1 MALSDIVNVTITTLT
16 TAPTRVGFGTPLVM
30 AFHTVFP
37 ERFRI
42 YTSTT
47 AMISDGFTSTDAAV
61 RAVGAIL
68 SQNPKVNQVIVGRAA
83 NAPTQTIVATV
94 ASVEN
99 LRLYEVTIN
108 GVTFD
113 FTSDSDATN
122 LEIAAGLVSAIS
134 LGAEPVTATDNV
146 DGTFDLVADVA
157 GDLFTLEM
165 DRLLLTQD
173 NQTVDPGIVP
183 DIQAVQAVNDDWYS
197 LHLTSLSAAEIGA
210 AAIYIETQIKLMV
223 VSSADDEIPTSG
235 SGDIGTTL
243 KTAGFART
251 ALMYHPKAMTQYAGA
266 AWAGKNLP
274 QDPGS
279 ITWKFKTLA
288 AVDSVSLTPT
298 EVSNLE
304 GKNVNHYTVVAGIAI
319 TQQGISSSAE
329 FIDVTRGVDFIR
341 ARLQEFIFAR
351 LANAGKVPFTDR
363 GVAIIEAEV
372 RAVMELAIGNQIL
385 ASDPA
390 PVITVPLV
398 ADVPFTD
405 RAARLLPDVDFT
417 ATLAGAIHSVEVNG
431 VISV

>member
-113 FTSDSDATN
+113 FTSDADATN
-122 LEIAAGLVSAIS
+122 LEIAAGLVSAIN
-134 LGAEPVTATDNV
+134 LGAEPVTATDNI

-173 NQTVDPGIVP
+173 NQTTDPGIVP
-183 DIQAVQAVNDDWYS
+183 DIQAVQEVNDDWYS

-341 ARLQEFIFAR
+341 ARLEEFIFAR

-372 RAVMELAIGNQIL
+372 RAVLELAIGNQIL